1 MSAKL
6 PNGRRPGL
14 FTIACR
20 VVATLQLISGLRR
33 HWPYGITTDTLCP
46 SYPGRCDCASIRR
59 VEFVDERHKFHV
71 WHDGAVREKLA
82 MGYGA
87 FNRLRQRACS
97 LSGDTN
103 FGKLSRRPLATCSFS
118 VRGGVISSENRLTCA
133 ASPGCRSLIRMS
145 PIASHPRWTSAR
157 VLTNLP
163 LPVSIRSFPFANS
176 SVTTS

>member
-1 MSAKL
+1 MQSLQIESQMSAKL

-97 LSGDTN
+97 LSGDTRPA
-103 FGKLSRRPLATCSFS
+103 FGSLSRLGRS
-118 VRGGVISSENRLTCA
+118 A
-133 ASPGCRSLIRMS
+133 ASRLLRPQALADGAQILTAIR
-145 PIASHPRWTSAR
+145 ARWLCECGGAAPAR
-157 VLTNLP
+157 
-163 LPVSIRSFPFANS
+163 
-176 SVTTS
+176 